1 MQRLDA
7 IIRQLAG
14 HPVPASAEARRWSHA
29 AGWIALIIP
38 GLFMP
43 GLFRSGSLR
52 GWRNWQTSS
61 ERISV
66 LPQCIVK
73 TARPKVSMAGSPF
86 PRGPTLS
93 DAFGARTPPFASAWR
108 RAHLTLEQRVAR
120 GRDARTEAP
129 RSAHGRWAPPPDRPD
144 PVALLE
150 EQAAERVP
158 MLVPIRYGRMLVSP
172 FTFYRG
178 AALIMASDLSGT
190 PVSGVTVQLCG
201 DAHLSNFGLFGTP
214 ERRMIFDINDFDETL
229 PGPWEWDVK
238 RLAASFEVMGRDRGF
253 SPGDRRAIVMAGVAE
268 YRDRMRQAAGMG
280 SLEAWYDHLEVG
292 VLLNLVRQAVRVK
305 RVTKAEARAFERDV
319 SKARGRDNTR
329 VFTKRAAE
337 VDGELRI
344 VADPPLIIPIED
356 LITRGSEWEDPEP
369 LIKDLL
375 ATYRRTLGNEHHP
388 LEEYRYVHTAYKM
401 VGVGSVGT
409 RCYIML
415 MLGRDHNDP
424 LFLQTKEA
432 QASVLERFVG
442 KSTYPHHGQRVV
454 AGQRLMQAAT
464 DIFLGWVRIRGL
476 DGVTRDYYV
485 RQFQDWK
492 GSADV
497 DSMLVP
503 GATLYARICA
513 ATLARAHARWG
524 DRIAIASYLG
534 KGDAFDRAIAD
545 FSAAYADQNEKDYE
559 AFAAA
564 VKSGRLTAQTGL

>member
-1 MQRLDA
+1 MA
-7 IIRQLAG
+7 ARQLSAD
-14 HPVPASAEARRWSHA
+14 PAVAD
-29 AGWIALIIP
+29 
-38 GLFMP
+38 
-43 GLFRSGSLR
+43 
-52 GWRNWQTSS
+52 T
-61 ERISV
+61 
-66 LPQCIVK
+66 
-73 TARPKVSMAGSPF
+73 T
-86 PRGPTLS
+86 
-93 DAFGARTPPFASAWR
+93 GARTAPFASAWR
-108 RAHLTLEQRVAR
+108 RAHLTVDQRVAR
-120 GRDARTEAP
+120 GRTARTGAP
-129 RSAHGRWAPPPDRPD
+129 RSAHGRWEPAPDRPD

-150 EQAAERVP
+150 KQAASRVP
-158 MLVPIRYGRMLVSP
+158 QLVPIRYGRMLVSP

-178 AALIMASDLSGT
+178 AALIMASDLAAT

-214 ERRMIFDINDFDETL
+214 ERQMIFDINDFDETL

-238 RLAASFEVMGRDRGF
+238 RLAASFEIMGRDRGF
-253 SPGDRRAIVMAGVAE
+253 SPADRSAVVMAGVAE

-280 SLEAWYDHLEVG
+280 ALDAWYDHLEAG
-292 VLLNLVRQAVRVK
+292 MLLKLVRQEVRVN
-305 RVTKAEARAFERDV
+305 RVTKAEAQAFERDV
-319 SKARGRDNTR
+319 SKAHTRDNTR

-344 VADPPLIIPIED
+344 AADPPLIIPIDD
-356 LITRGSEWEDPEP
+356 LITPGSAWEDPVP
-369 LIKDLL
+369 LIKKLL
-375 ATYRRTLGNEHHP
+375 SSYRRTLGSHHHP
-388 LEEYRYVHTAYKM
+388 VEEYRYVHAAYKM

-415 MLGRDHNDP
+415 MLGRDYNDP
-424 LFLQTKEA
+424 LFLQIKEA
-432 QASVLERFVG
+432 QASVLERFAG
-442 KSTYPHHGQRVV
+442 QSTYRHHGQRVV

-464 DIFLGWVRIRGL
+464 DIFLGWIRITGL

-485 RQFQDWK
+485 RQFHDWK

-503 GATLYARICA
+503 GATLYSRICG

-545 FSAAYADQNEKDYE
+545 FSAAYADQNGRDYE
-559 AFAAA
+559 AFATA